1 MSGNIASGNAA
12 SSNGETR
19 NDGHVDG
26 NAQQQLRNEKILNT
40 LSKMNFPQ
48 FNGSDKE
55 FRNWVTQI
63 KANLEYV
70 SGERLVGMIES
81 IDPMVRFSHWWNIR
95 AVSIIFAKLLAAVP
109 QTDKSMLMTCGKWTN
124 ASLGSDVNGRRY
136 AEGDAIVEVTNLPHP
151 FLALARMEEKYASLN
166 RQEQELSRKA

>member
-109 QTDKSMLMTCGKWTN
+109 QPDKSMLMTCGKWQ
-124 ASLGSDVNGRRY
+124 G
-136 AEGDAIVEVTNLPHP
+136 GDLRPQGGDRPCWRVRNKVTCFYPQGGAIQCSIVC
-151 FLALARMEEKYASLN
+151 K
-166 RQEQELSRKA
+166 